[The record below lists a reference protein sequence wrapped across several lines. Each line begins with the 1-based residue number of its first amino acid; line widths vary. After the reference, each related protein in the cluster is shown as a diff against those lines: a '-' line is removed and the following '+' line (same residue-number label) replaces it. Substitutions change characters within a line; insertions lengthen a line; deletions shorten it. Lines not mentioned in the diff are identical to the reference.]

1 VKLLSHLIHREL
13 ISVRPGESI
22 ARAVELMNE
31 KRVGSVVVIE
41 QLRPVGILTD
51 RDVAMALGLGNATP
65 DDPVQTT
72 MTCPVTTMREDEGIF
87 DATQYMMENALRRV
101 PIVDKYGR
109 AVGVVS
115 LDDLLILLTR
125 ELNNLAK
132 GVRVELSTAF

>member
-1 VKLLSHLIHREL
+1 MKLLSHLIHREL
-13 ISVRPGESI
+13 ISIRPGDSI

-31 KRVGSVVVIE
+31 NRVGSIVVTE
-41 QLRPVGILTD
+41 QQRPVGILTD
-51 RDVAMALGLGNATP
+51 RDVAMALGMGAVAAS
-65 DDPVQTT
+65 DPVQNA

-101 PIVDKYGR
+101 PVVDKYGR

-132 GVRVELSTAF
+132 GVRVELLTAF